1 MQFHA
6 YRLRDGRLILDMQS
20 DVIETPTRVV
30 APLIPE
36 RPDLRAIS
44 ILEPILDIGGERMAL
59 HTGEMAAVPAKLV
72 AGPPAADLR
81 DRDYEIRRALDMLF
95 SGF

>member
-6 YRLRDGRLILDMQS
+6 YRLWDGRLILDLQS

-44 ILEPILDIGGERMAL
+44 VLEPILDIEGERMAL
-59 HTGEMAAVPAKLV
+59 HTGELAAVPTKLV
-72 AGPPAADLR
+72 AGPPVADLR